1 MGDQRPLGVEQ
12 YVGGLIGRYRNSGV
26 LVDSNLLLL
35 YLVGAYDP
43 RQLGRHSRT
52 EQFAPEDFD
61 LLLAFLQQFERIVTT
76 PHVLAETS
84 NLMGQL
90 TGRVRAGC
98 FALLAEIV
106 ARMHEHHTPATT
118 IVVNPAFAQFGVAD
132 TAIYDAS
139 PSTYLVLTDDLPL
152 SGYLRNR
159 GVDVLN
165 FNNIR
170 QLG

>member
-1 MGDQRPLGVEQ
+1 MEQ
-12 YVGGLIGRYRNSGV
+12 YAEYLIGRYRNAGV
-26 LVDSNLLLL
+26 LVDSNLLVL

-52 EQFAPEDFD
+52 EQFAPEDFYV
-61 LLLAFLQQFERIVTT
+61 LLAFLQHFERIVTT

-90 TGRVRAGC
+90 TGRVRAEC
-98 FALLAEIV
+98 FALLANSV
-106 ARMHEHHTPATT
+106 ALMHEHHTLATT
-118 IVVNPAFAQFGVAD
+118 IVVNPAFTQFGITDA
-132 TAIYDAS
+132 ALSDAS
-139 PSTYLVLTDDLPL
+139 PDTYLVLTDDLPL
-152 SGYLRNR
+152 FGYLSNR